1 MSFLGNERTRAGA
14 EEVAVERH
22 RIKAYVKQ
30 LFKRSDFPQE
40 IFISLGDSAVVN
52 TGDVVWANIDTETP
66 LDFVPIARIDEL
78 VLNLPSKKEFLQQ
91 LGAGS
96 PTDISAADEV
106 KFWDEFEFR
115 FAENAG
121 GVRLFWH

>member
-1 MSFLGNERTRAGA
+1 MSFLGNDRTRAGA
-14 EEVAVERH
+14 EKVAVERH

-96 PTDISAADEV
+96 PTDISSAEEV

-121 GVRLFWH
+121 GVRLLWH

>member
-1 MSFLGNERTRAGA
+1 M
-14 EEVAVERH
+14 
-22 RIKAYVKQ
+22 KQ

-96 PTDISAADEV
+96 PTDISSAEEV

-121 GVRLFWH
+121 GVRLLWH